1 MTEMTL
7 LQGDAAVAEGSA
19 QPTRRRQHSPQH
31 LARMDEALRIFEA
44 ACSGS
49 RRGLAQL
56 EEALSTSDFQYV
68 FGDTLDRELL
78 AQYEQLPS
86 IWPQFARR
94 ATVADF
100 RAKKW
105 VDLIGGRGLLEKVPE
120 LDEYP
125 QRKPTDGTY
134 SLQVAKYG
142 GKFSLSWEDIINDDL
157 GALQD
162 LPNRLA
168 QGAKD
173 TEDYTA
179 TLGLASASGG
189 PNTTLFGATVINGTS
204 SNLLT
209 GNPALTTQSLSDAL
223 TAVST
228 RLDTDGRPIAI
239 RGFALVVP
247 PALEVAAMQIVNATN
262 IILNPDSAA
271 MRVEVGNWL
280 QGKITVVVNHW
291 LPVIDTSGNK
301 NTTWYLVPLP
311 STARPAL
318 VMGFLRGHETPDLRV
333 KADGGQRLGGGAVPA
348 QEGSFDVDDIAYRV
362 RHVLG
367 STTIDPISAAVSNG
381 SGS

>member
-7 LQGDAAVAEGSA
+7 LSGAAAVAEGSA
-19 QPTRRRQHSPQH
+19 LTGRRRQYSPQH
-31 LARMDEALRIFEA
+31 LARMDDALRIFEG
-44 ACSGS
+44 ACTG
-49 RRGLAQL
+49 RHAGLAAL
-56 EEALSTSDFQYV
+56 EEALSTSDFPVV
-68 FGDTLDRELL
+68 FGDVLDRELL

-94 ATVADF
+94 TTVMDF
-100 RAKKW
+100 RAKKF

-125 QRKPTDGTY
+125 QRKPTDGFYT
-134 SLQVAKYG
+134 LTVGKFG
-142 GKFSLSWEDIINDDL
+142 GRFSLSWEDIINDDL

-179 TLGLASASGG
+179 TQMLTDGVG
-189 PNTTLFGATVINGTS
+189 PNDVLFGATVINGTT

-209 GNPALTTQSLSDAL
+209 GNPALTTQALSDAL
-223 TAVST
+223 TAITS
-228 RLDTDGRPIAI
+228 RLDPDGRPIAI
-239 RGFALVVP
+239 SGFALVVP
-247 PALEVAAMQIVNATN
+247 PALQVAAYQIVNATS

-271 MRVEVGNWL
+271 MRVNVGNWL
-280 QGKITVVVNHW
+280 QGKVTIVVNHW
-291 LPVIDTSGNK
+291 LPVIDTSANK

-311 STARPAL
+311 STPRPAV
-318 VMGFLRGHETPDLRV
+318 VMGFLRGHETPDLRI
-333 KADGGQRLGGGAVPA
+333 KADGGNRLGGGAVAP
-348 QEGSFDVDDIAYRV
+348 EDGSFENDDIAYRC

-367 STTIDPISAAVSNG
+367 STTIDPIAAAVSNG
-381 SGS
+381 TGV